1 MRDPESEPKIF
12 LRISNTAHQSRN
24 PDQDQ
29 EQSKNEGFLPLRWH
43 TAAVMQSNASFLNIY
58 FSIKPNVTVAD
69 PNPNFSIPDPGSKRH
84 RIPDPDTQ
92 LIFSSLTPEFS
103 KKLL

>member
-1 MRDPESEPKIF
+1 MTHSGGDAVERLLSEH
-12 LRISNTAHQSRN
+12 L
-24 PDQDQ
+24 
-29 EQSKNEGFLPLRWH
+29 
-43 TAAVMQSNASFLNIY
+43 